1 MEPLFINKCTYTK
14 EAILEAYLGYGKRE
28 RRVQTLI
35 LLICDFL
42 AITIS
47 FIHFE
52 FQIMMLLLILNILF
66 FFFVFALPR
75 IIAHR
80 SYKVNLEVLKEPIVG
95 TTEYYDD
102 KFLSIAYPTKAEI
115 NIQYAQL
122 KRVISSKNLYLL
134 VIRFQ
139 LFFIIDKNG
148 FDKIN
153 MVEFERFIK
162 EKAVNAKVM
171 L

>member
-1 MEPLFINKCTYTK
+1 MEPLFTNKCTYTK
-14 EAILEAYLGYGKRE
+14 EAILEAYLSYNKRE
-28 RRVQTLI
+28 RRIQTPLM
-35 LLICDFL
+35 LICDFL
-42 AITIS
+42 AITMS

-52 FQIMMLLLILNILF
+52 LKLMMFLLIINILF
-66 FFFVFALPR
+66 FFFVFAVPR
-75 IIAHR
+75 LVAHR

-95 TTEYYDD
+95 TTAYYDD
-102 KFLSIAYPTKAEI
+102 NFVSIAYPTKAEI
-115 NIQYAQL
+115 NVQYNQL
-122 KRVISSKNLYLL
+122 KRIISSKNLYLL

>member
-102 KFLSIAYPTKAEI
+102 KFLSIAYPT
-115 NIQYAQL
+115 
-122 KRVISSKNLYLL
+122 
-134 VIRFQ
+134 
-139 LFFIIDKNG
+139 
-148 FDKIN
+148 
-153 MVEFERFIK
+153 
-162 EKAVNAKVM
+162 
-171 L
+171 